1 MKNDINATSSRRSS
15 TTAAC
20 SPVRGRP
27 SIARSCSI
35 ISREVL
41 RLLHVDLEDENLLDT
56 PRRWAESLI
65 TMTSG
70 YDFTD
75 VKKLT
80 TLFRKACS
88 AADEKCQNLVVIG
101 GTYKTLCA
109 HHILPFF
116 GQFII
121 GYIPDKMIIGASK
134 IPRIVEVHMR
144 RLQSQEHL
152 AHDVADT
159 IEQILEPNG
168 IAVWMGGV
176 HLCMV
181 MRGVEQESSFM
192 ETNVLRGAFLERRA
206 DAAGVHV
213 HREPARAARVTETC
227 VTIARRSRKLRG
239 SRCLPDDGPSPLLS
253 SRSPSWA
260 ADSRTRSR
268 ASTTG
273 TSRDGRASTTS
284 PTCRCRR
291 RRAQAAQQFDRPAAK

>member
-1 MKNDINATSSRRSS
+1 MKDTDLAIANGDLDVIDERGLLSS
-15 TTAAC
+15 
-20 SPVRGRP
+20 PRP
-27 SIARSCSI
+27 SID
-35 ISREVL
+35 REKLQHHLREAL
-41 RLLHVDLEDENLLDT
+41 RLLHVDLENENVVDT
-56 PRRWAESLI
+56 PRRWAESLV

-80 TLFRKACS
+80 TLFRQACTR
-88 AADEKCQNLVVIG
+88 ADESCQNLVVIG

-116 GQFII
+116 GRFII
-121 GYIPDKMIIGASK
+121 GYIPERMIIGASK

-159 IEQILEPNG
+159 IEKILEPRG

-192 ETNVLRGAFLERRA
+192 ETNVLRGAFLNDERTRHEFMSI
-206 DAAGVHV
+206 VN
-213 HREPARAARVTETC
+213 R
-227 VTIARRSRKLRG
+227 RG
-239 SRCLPDDGPSPLLS
+239 SRE
-253 SRSPSWA
+253 
-260 ADSRTRSR
+260 
-268 ASTTG
+268 
-273 TSRDGRASTTS
+273 
-284 PTCRCRR
+284 
-291 RRAQAAQQFDRPAAK
+291 

>member
-1 MKNDINATSSRRSS
+1 MKDANDLAVISTELDAIIND
-15 TTAAC
+15 
-20 SPVRGRP
+20 RGVLTGPRP
-27 SIARSCSI
+27 SID
-35 ISREVL
+35 REKLQHHLREAL
-41 RLLHVDLEDENLLDT
+41 RLLHVDLDDENLLDT

-70 YDFTD
+70 YDYTD

-88 AADEKCQNLVVIG
+88 RADEHCQNLVVIG

-116 GQFII
+116 GKFIV
-121 GYIPDKMIIGASK
+121 GYIPEQWIIGASK

-152 AHDVADT
+152 AHDIADT
-159 IEQILEPNG
+159 IQKILEPRG

-192 ETNVLRGAFLERRA
+192 ETNVLRGEFLNDE
-206 DAAGVHV
+206 
-213 HREPARAARVTETC
+213 
-227 VTIARRSRKLRG
+227 
-239 SRCLPDDGPSPLLS
+239 
-253 SRSPSWA
+253 
-260 ADSRTRSR
+260 RTRDEFMSIVNR
-268 ASTTG
+268 RG
-273 TSRDGRASTTS
+273 TRE
-284 PTCRCRR
+284 
-291 RRAQAAQQFDRPAAK
+291 

>member
-1 MKNDINATSSRRSS
+1 MSHHSLVNPQAPGQEIPALRVDSPPRKNGPSTDLIHQQELDALIND
-15 TTAAC
+15 
-20 SPVRGRP
+20 RGVLVGPRP
-27 SIARSCSI
+27 TVDRNKLALHLQ
-35 ISREVL
+35 EVL
-41 RLLHVDLEDENLLDT
+41 RLLHVDLNDENLIDT

-75 VKKLT
+75 VKRLT

-88 AADEKCQNLVVIG
+88 AADEQCQNMVVIG

-116 GQFII
+116 GQFIV
-121 GYIPDKMIIGASK
+121 GYIPEHTIIGASK

-159 IEQILEPNG
+159 IEKILEPRG
-168 IAVWMGGV
+168 LAVWMGGV

-192 ETNVLRGAFLERRA
+192 ETNVLRGNFLA
-206 DAAGVHV
+206 D
-213 HREPARAARVTETC
+213 E
-227 VTIARRSRKLRG
+227 
-239 SRCLPDDGPSPLLS
+239 
-253 SRSPSWA
+253 
-260 ADSRTRSR
+260 RTRQEFMSIVN
-268 ASTTG
+268 
-273 TSRDGRASTTS
+273 
-284 PTCRCRR
+284 RR
-291 RRAQAAQQFDRPAAK
+291 GQRS

>member
-1 MKNDINATSSRRSS
+1 MKTSPTTDLTLHTDAIIND
-15 TTAAC
+15 
-20 SPVRGRP
+20 RGLLAYPRP
-27 SIARSCSI
+27 TVDRTKLEDHL
-35 ISREVL
+35 REAL
-41 RLLHVDLEDENLLDT
+41 RLLHVDMDDENLRDT
-56 PRRWAESLI
+56 PRRWAESLT

-88 AADEKCQNLVVIG
+88 TADEQCQNMVVIG

-121 GYIPDKMIIGASK
+121 GYIPEKTIIGASK

-159 IEQILEPNG
+159 IDKILEPRG

-176 HLCMV
+176 HMCMV

-192 ETNVLRGAFLERRA
+192 ETNVLRGEFLEDDKTRQEFMSIVNRR
-206 DAAGVHV
+206 GQH
-213 HREPARAARVTETC
+213 
-227 VTIARRSRKLRG
+227 G
-239 SRCLPDDGPSPLLS
+239 
-253 SRSPSWA
+253 
-260 ADSRTRSR
+260 
-268 ASTTG
+268 
-273 TSRDGRASTTS
+273 
-284 PTCRCRR
+284 
-291 RRAQAAQQFDRPAAK
+291 

>member
-1 MKNDINATSSRRSS
+1 MKNRTEIVVAENDVEALTEE
-15 TTAAC
+15 
-20 SPVRGRP
+20 RGLLAGPRP
-27 SIARSCSI
+27 TVDREKLQQHL
-35 ISREVL
+35 REVL
-41 RLLHVDLEDENLLDT
+41 RLLHADLDDENLQDT
-56 PRRWAESLI
+56 PRRWAESLV

-70 YDFTD
+70 YDYTD
-75 VKKLT
+75 VKKLA

-116 GQFII
+116 GKFII
-121 GYIPDKMIIGASK
+121 GYIPERTIIGASK

-159 IEQILEPNG
+159 IEKILEPKG

-192 ETNVLRGAFLERRA
+192 ETNVLRGAFL
-206 DAAGVHV
+206 
-213 HREPARAARVTETC
+213 
-227 VTIARRSRKLRG
+227 S
-239 SRCLPDDGPSPLLS
+239 DD
-253 SRSPSWA
+253 
-260 ADSRTRSR
+260 RTRQEFMSIVNR
-268 ASTTG
+268 RG
-273 TSRDGRASTTS
+273 DRD
-284 PTCRCRR
+284 
-291 RRAQAAQQFDRPAAK
+291 

>member
-1 MKNDINATSSRRSS
+1 MKQEEDTIQLDDIIDD
-15 TTAAC
+15 
-20 SPVRGRP
+20 RGLLSGPRP
-27 SIARSCSI
+27 SIDRDELQHHL
-35 ISREVL
+35 REAL
-41 RLLHVDLEDENLLDT
+41 RLLHVDLTDENVLDT

-70 YDFTD
+70 YDYTD

-80 TLFRKACS
+80 TLFRRACS
-88 AADEKCQNLVVIG
+88 RADESCQNLVVIG

-116 GQFII
+116 GRFII
-121 GYIPDKMIIGASK
+121 GYIPEKAIIGASK

-159 IEQILEPNG
+159 IEKILEPKG

-192 ETNVLRGAFLERRA
+192 ETNVLRGAFLE
-206 DAAGVHV
+206 D
-213 HREPARAARVTETC
+213 E
-227 VTIARRSRKLRG
+227 
-239 SRCLPDDGPSPLLS
+239 
-253 SRSPSWA
+253 
-260 ADSRTRSR
+260 RTRHEFMSIVNR
-268 ASTTG
+268 RGTTG
-273 TSRDGRASTTS
+273 
-284 PTCRCRR
+284 
-291 RRAQAAQQFDRPAAK
+291 

>member
-1 MKNDINATSSRRSS
+1 MKSAEAKEIVLAKEAEALLSDRGMLV
-15 TTAAC
+15 
-20 SPVRGRP
+20 SPRP
-27 SIARSCSI
+27 NVDRKQLEHHLGEA
-35 ISREVL
+35 L
-41 RLLHVDLEDENLLDT
+41 RLLHVDMNDENLRDT
-56 PRRWAESLI
+56 PRRWAESLV

-75 VKKLT
+75 TKKLT

-88 AADEKCQNLVVIG
+88 AADENCQNLVVIG

-116 GQFII
+116 GKFII
-121 GYIPDKMIIGASK
+121 GYIPEKMIIGASK

-159 IEQILEPNG
+159 IQKILEPRG

-192 ETNVLRGAFLERRA
+192 ETNVLRGDFLQDE
-206 DAAGVHV
+206 
-213 HREPARAARVTETC
+213 
-227 VTIARRSRKLRG
+227 
-239 SRCLPDDGPSPLLS
+239 
-253 SRSPSWA
+253 
-260 ADSRTRSR
+260 RTRQEFMSIVN
-268 ASTTG
+268 
-273 TSRDGRASTTS
+273 
-284 PTCRCRR
+284 RR
-291 RRAQAAQQFDRPAAK
+291 GQHG